1 MSVRLI
7 VSERTAEHLDS
18 LPSDASDVDGKL
30 RILLETEYRRRLARY
45 SLTDRRLR
53 EKYGLS
59 FEEFEQRNVV
69 QEHDFEWDV
78 ESDAIEWDLAVN
90 GIKTMR
96 RRLTELM
103 SSAPHDH

>member
-7 VSERTAEHLDS
+7 VSERTAQHLES
-18 LPSDASDVDGKL
+18 LPSDKPDMDSKL
-30 RILLETEYRRRLARY
+30 RMLLATEYRRRLSRY

-53 EKYGLS
+53 EKYGMS

-69 QEHDFEWDV
+69 RERNFTWDI

-90 GIKTMR
+90 GIKTMH
-96 RRLTELM
+96 RRLAELL
-103 SSAPHDH
+103 SSTPYDN

>member
-1 MSVRLI
+1 MSVRLV
-7 VSERTAEHLDS
+7 VSERTAEHLES
-18 LPSDASDVDGKL
+18 LPSDEPDVDGKL
-30 RILLETEYRRRLARY
+30 RMLLATEYRRRLARY

-53 EKYGLS
+53 EKYGMS

-69 QEHDFEWDV
+69 RERGFVWDV

-96 RRLTELM
+96 RRLAGLLEPA
-103 SSAPHDH
+103 SYDH